1 MNSGYGKTQVL
12 FDINLKVR
20 DRGITVLIGPNG
32 SGKSTLLKTLMGMTD
47 VYSGK
52 ILLNG
57 EDIVGTPPHSLT
69 RMGVAYLP
77 QVNNVF
83 TDLKVSEN
91 LKMAAYTLSNKEAE
105 ELVPQIIENFPI
117 IKQTME
123 KKAGTLSGGERQML
137 AMAMAMIK
145 KPNIMLFDEPTGSLA
160 PIIALEV
167 LDKIVEL
174 LDEQKTSIIIAEQ
187 NAKRALE
194 HGNDA
199 VILVSGRV
207 NYKGDSNELLNN
219 KELGKIFL
227 GIK

>member
-12 FDINLKVR
+12 FDINLQVR

-47 VYSGK
+47 VYSGR

-69 RMGVAYLP
+69 RMGLAYLP

-105 ELVPQIIENFPI
+105 EMVPKIIENFPI

-167 LDKIVEL
+167 LDKIIEL
-174 LDEQKTSIIIAEQ
+174 RDEKKISIIVAEQ

-207 NYKGDSNELLNN
+207 NYEGDSNELLNN
-219 KELGKIFL
+219 KELGKLFL

>member
-47 VYSGK
+47 VYSGR

-69 RMGVAYLP
+69 RMGLAYLP

-105 ELVPQIIENFPI
+105 EMVPKIIENFPI

-167 LDKIVEL
+167 LDKIIEL
-174 LDEQKTSIIIAEQ
+174 RDEKKISIIVAEQ

-207 NYKGDSNELLNN
+207 NYEGDSNELLNN
-219 KELGKIFL
+219 KELGKLFL

>member
-1 MNSGYGKTQVL
+1 LNSGYGKTQVL

-69 RMGVAYLP
+69 RMGLAYLP

-83 TDLKVSEN
+83 TGLKVSEN
-91 LKMAAYTLSNKEAE
+91 LKMAAYTLNNKEAE
-105 ELVPQIIENFPI
+105 EMVPQIIENFPI

-145 KPNIMLFDEPTGSLA
+145 KPIIMLFDEPTGSLA

-167 LDKIVEL
+167 LDKIIEL
-174 LDEQKTSIIIAEQ
+174 RDEQKTSIIIAEQ

-207 NYKGDSNELLNN
+207 NYEGDSNELLNN
-219 KELGKIFL
+219 KELGKLFL

>member
-12 FDINLKVR
+12 FDINLNVR

-69 RMGVAYLP
+69 RMGLAYLP

-174 LDEQKTSIIIAEQ
+174 RDVQKTSIIIAEQ

-199 VILVSGRV
+199 VVLVSGRV

>member
-1 MNSGYGKTQVL
+1 LNSGYGKTQVL
-12 FDINLKVR
+12 FDINLQVR

-47 VYSGK
+47 VYSGR

-69 RMGVAYLP
+69 RMGLAYLP

-105 ELVPQIIENFPI
+105 EMVPKIIENFPI

-167 LDKIVEL
+167 LDKIIEL
-174 LDEQKTSIIIAEQ
+174 RDEKKISIIVAEQ

-207 NYKGDSNELLNN
+207 NYEGDSNELLNN
-219 KELGKIFL
+219 KELGKLFL

>member
-69 RMGVAYLP
+69 RMGLAYLP

-174 LDEQKTSIIIAEQ
+174 RDVQKTSIIIAEQ

-199 VILVSGRV
+199 VVLVSGRV

>member
-1 MNSGYGKTQVL
+1 
-12 FDINLKVR
+12 
-20 DRGITVLIGPNG
+20 
-32 SGKSTLLKTLMGMTD
+32 MGLTD

-57 EDIVGTPPHSLT
+57 EDIVGTPPHTMT

-105 ELVPQIIENFPI
+105 ELVPKIIEDFPI

-167 LDKIVEL
+167 LNKIDEL
-174 LDEQKTSIIIAEQ
+174 RDEQDMSIIIAEQ

-199 VILVSGRV
+199 VLLVSGRV
-207 NYKGDSNELLNN
+207 NYLGDSNELLNHE
-219 KELGKIFL
+219 ELGKIFL